1 MISIKFRII
10 ILLIFITTRT
20 YSQQL
25 DVSSEDI
32 NTKETYSAYYDK
44 YEFESESYECSFVN
58 KMVQNRVV
66 FRKVES
72 LEKTDFNGLKELL
85 KDYAKFFTQSNPKF
99 SWKREFR
106 FGFEDVEFDFVTGE
120 TRVIAQ
126 AHSPLD
132 GDIRIIINIDQ
143 WEKLKPLERVWLFFH
158 EYAHEAYG
166 LKHGE
171 ITLMYPLLPKDKL
184 KEDWNLEDE
193 EIFEDENRVLS
204 RRREKEEWNLPFA
217 PLKCGASSS
226 EWFND
231 VSKANA
237 YLYKAID
244 EFMGYISQV
253 YIPMSNSTILYE
265 QTQVYPTLKSNGKV
279 AFPENKYIWVYPKGY
294 KNFPDK

>member
-1 MISIKFRII
+1 MNNIKLLAVL
-10 ILLIFITTRT
+10 ILLSSNS

-25 DVSSEDI
+25 DISSEDI

-58 KMVQNRVV
+58 KMVQNGAV
-66 FRKVES
+66 FRRVEY

-85 KDYAKFFTQSNPKF
+85 VEYAKFFTESNSKF

-132 GDIRIIINIDQ
+132 GDVRIIINIDQ

-184 KEDWNLEDE
+184 KDDWNLDDETILEDK
-193 EIFEDENRVLS
+193 NRVLS
-204 RRREKEEWNLPFA
+204 RRLEKDDLNLPF
-217 PLKCGASSS
+217 PPIKCNVSSR
-226 EWFND
+226 EWFNT

-253 YIPMSNSTILYE
+253 YYPFSKNTILYE
-265 QTQVYPTLKSNGKV
+265 QQQWYPTLKSNGKV
-279 AFPENKYIWVYPKGY
+279 AFPENKYVWVYPKDY